1 MNKNNIAIGVILAV
15 IGLLMLII
23 PEQCVKAVVIMIG
36 LGSAL
41 NGVYSLVHTRKLVP
55 DASFQYVI
63 ISRAMMS
70 IVVGLLAFLLPLTV
84 AKAMWTA
91 MIYVLAV
98 YLLVYA
104 GMVLYALGMIRDSSV
119 DRRQFLLE
127 ALIAFAAAVAMFIIP
142 AKIGIAF
149 VRLSGAALILAGAA
163 YIFYAWRNRPAE
175 PVEAE
180 VIDDI

>member
-1 MNKNNIAIGVILAV
+1 
-15 IGLLMLII
+15 
-23 PEQCVKAVVIMIG
+23 
-36 LGSAL
+36 
-41 NGVYSLVHTRKLVP
+41 
-55 DASFQYVI
+55 
-63 ISRAMMS
+63 MS

-104 GMVLYALGMIRDSSV
+104 GMVLYAVGLLKNAHIE
-119 DRRQFLLE
+119 RRQFVLD
-127 ALIAFAAAVAMFIIP
+127 ALIAFAAAIAMFIIP

-163 YIFYAWRNRPAE
+163 YILYAWRNRPAE
-175 PVEAE
+175 QVEAE

>member
-1 MNKNNIAIGVILAV
+1 MNKNNIVIGSILAV
-15 IGLLMLII
+15 AGLLMVII
-23 PEQCVKAVVIMIG
+23 PHQCVKAVVIMLG
-36 LGSAL
+36 FGSAA
-41 NGVYSLVHTRKLVP
+41 NGVYTLVYTRKLVP
-55 DASFQYVI
+55 DISFQYVI

-104 GMVLYALGMIRDSSV
+104 GMVLYAVGLLKNAHIE
-119 DRRQFLLE
+119 RRQFVLD
-127 ALIAFAAAVAMFIIP
+127 AFIAFAAAIAMFIIP

-163 YIFYAWRNRPAE
+163 YILYAWRNRPAE
-175 PVEAE
+175 QVEAE